1 MREKLLK
8 DRAALIKAM
17 EDLMAKAETENRALT
32 ADEQAMFDT
41 SEIKVKD
48 IDATLERL
56 DKMPKPAS
64 HGLEARGTGAQV
76 RDRGE
81 DKPWGHVGEFFA
93 AVAAASQPE
102 RSRDPRLKFGSPE
115 DGFAIPM
122 VQRAVPRAR
131 AGETVQEYMGR
142 VQELRAASGLNE
154 TVLSQG
160 GFLVQQDVST
170 ELIQR
175 VYDTAVI
182 LPRCRRL
189 NLGPNSNGMKL
200 PYVDETSRATGSRM
214 GGVRGYWADEAD
226 EKTASKPKLG
236 RLELNLKKLV
246 ALCYATDELMQ
257 DSVALGGWL
266 EQAFAEEMAFMADD
280 SVINGTGVG
289 QPLGI
294 LNAACRVDVAKETSQ
309 AADTIKTANI
319 AKMWS
324 RMWVRSK
331 RNSVWLVNGDA
342 QPQLMQMT
350 VDVKNVAGSENVG
363 GSAAYL
369 PPGGLNQ
376 SPYGMLLGRPVVEV
390 EQCATIGDLG
400 DIILADLSSWI
411 YIARD
416 LQMANSIHVRFIYDE
431 TAFRFVYR
439 IDGQPAWKSALTPY
453 KGTNTVS
460 PFVAL
465 AAR

>member
-8 DRAALIKAM
+8 ERAALIKSLD
-17 EDLMAKAETENRALT
+17 ELIAKATAEDRALT
-32 ADEQAMFDT
+32 ADEQAAFDA
-41 SEIKVKD
+41 SEGKIKD
-48 IDATLERL
+48 IDATIERL

-81 DKPWGHVGEFFA
+81 DKPWGHIGEFFS

-102 RSRDPRLKFGSPE
+102 RARDPRLKFGSPE

-142 VQELRAASGLNE
+142 VQEQRDISGLNE

-160 GFLVQQDVST
+160 GFLVQQDVAT
-170 ELIQR
+170 ELIR
-175 VYDTAVI
+175 RIYETAVI

-189 NLGPNSNGMKL
+189 TIGPNSNGVKI
-200 PYVDETSRATGSRM
+200 PYVDETSRITGSRL
-214 GGVRGYWADEAD
+214 GGVRGYWADEAALI
-226 EKTASKPKLG
+226 TPSKPTVG

-266 EQAFAEEMAFMADD
+266 EQAFTEEMAFMADD
-280 SVINGTGVG
+280 AVINGTGAG

-294 LNAACRVDVAKETSQ
+294 LNSACRVDVAKESSQ

-331 RNSVWLVNGDA
+331 GNSVWLVNGDA

-376 SPYGMLLGRPVVEV
+376 SPYGMLLGRPVIEV

-411 YIARD
+411 YIAKD

-439 IDGQPAWKSALTPY
+439 IDGQPAWKTSLTPY
-453 KGTNTVS
+453 KGSNNVT